1 MMKRSAVAVCLG
13 LALTLTLSGCAR
25 QLEAPVQQ
33 LQKEIHTVPATPPI
47 KIETEGAVAYTVL
60 PEAEWP
66 PELAD
71 AVRNLTSGQ
80 KAPLHDAWRV
90 GDFTY
95 LIVFGGEL
103 PSEEYQVVFDAVD
116 NRSGVITV
124 AAHVEGPSNPAS
136 SKMSRPVGVARMARH
151 DGQVTF
157 TIAPLTQANV
167 DPGPAPVK
175 TGTVPID
182 LRAMKNLQA
191 QVDQGHQPWR
201 LDPLQVAMAE
211 GRQYGLDPA
220 AGDKFVMLAPV
231 TQGKPSGQARV
242 EVRHGG
248 QVYVVEL
255 IQPNGPS
262 PTGIWTINAIRLAQ

>member
-1 MMKRSAVAVCLG
+1 MRKQIAVGLG
-13 LALTLTLSGCAR
+13 LAFTLTLTGCAR
-25 QLEAPVQQ
+25 QLEAPVQRV
-33 LQKEIHTVPATPPI
+33 QKAIHTQPATPPVRV
-47 KIETEGAVAYTVL
+47 ETEGAVAYKVL

-80 KAPLHDAWRV
+80 KAPLQDAWRF
-90 GDFTY
+90 GDYTY
-95 LIVFGGEL
+95 LIIFAGEL
-103 PSEEYQVVFDAVD
+103 PGDGYQVVFDTVD
-116 NRSGVITV
+116 NRSGVVTV

-136 SKMSRPVGVARMARH
+136 SKISRPVGVARMARH

-157 TIAPLTQANV
+157 TVAPLTQANV

-175 TGTVPID
+175 TGPVPVD
-182 LRAMKNLQA
+182 LRAMKNLQE

-220 AGDKFVMLAPV
+220 AGDQFTMLAPV
-231 TQGKPSGQARV
+231 KQGKPDGQARV

-262 PTGIWTINAIRLAQ
+262 PTGIWTISAIRQAR